1 MTPMARHTTGGWQ
14 GLWRRWVDSEEAI
27 AEMERFV
34 EQYGAAAEAY
44 LNYPLQDP
52 ATPKARKR
60 LLRAALKRLRWLK
73 G

>member
-1 MTPMARHTTGGWQ
+1 MGKPIVGGWG
-14 GLWRRWVDSEEAI
+14 GLWRRLMDSEEAI

-34 EQYGAAAEAY
+34 ERYGDAAEAY

-52 ATPKARKR
+52 DTPRARKR
-60 LLRAALKRLRWLK
+60 LLRAALRRLRWFK